1 MCLACDRHQAGI
13 LFRYIAGYFETIPA
27 LKAMVTAIGGDYIEL
42 CNDVAIEVHTNS
54 FRAVRGRSI
63 LCAVLDEVAFFRDE
77 NFASPNTEVDAAIS
91 PGLAR
96 LPGSIKVLTSNV
108 HKRSGLLYQ
117 RYRDYYGRDNDDVL
131 VVYGTTLQ
139 FNPSF
144 DESIIEKA
152 LAEDPERYGAEYL
165 SKWRDD
171 LSTWL
176 SRELLDA
183 FAALERRT
191 FSTGRER
198 VDPGPGHD
206 DLCNS
211 AAIALSL
218 ADNKRGPIEIP
229 DEVLR

>member
-1 MCLACDRHQAGI
+1 LT
-13 LFRYIAGYFETIPA
+13 L
-27 LKAMVTAIGGDYIEL
+27 
-42 CNDVAIEVHTNS
+42 S
-54 FRAVRGRSI
+54 
-63 LCAVLDEVAFFRDE
+63 
-77 NFASPNTEVDAAIS
+77 
-91 PGLAR
+91 
-96 LPGSIKVLTSNV
+96 GSSS
-108 HKRSGLLYQ
+108 KRSDL
-117 RYRDYYGRDNDDVL
+117 RRTSSD
-131 VVYGTTLQ
+131 
-139 FNPSF
+139 
-144 DESIIEKA
+144 
-152 LAEDPERYGAEYL
+152 DPERYGAEYL